1 MKTISAALAQHLVG
15 EVTTL
20 ATCWMIIRR
29 DGVVQGFTDHI
40 RGLEVDGVTD
50 TAASGYTRI
59 AIRSTADLAVD
70 NLDVESVLSDIGIME
85 EHLRP
90 T

>member
-1 MKTISAALAQHLVG
+1 M
-15 EVTTL
+15 TTF

-29 DGVVQGFTDHI
+29 DGVVRGFTDYI

-50 TAASGYTRI
+50 TAASGYTRT

-70 NLDVESVLSDIGIME
+70 NLGVESVLSAISIME

>member
-1 MKTISAALAQHLVG
+1 MKTISAAIAKHLVG

-50 TAASGYTRI
+50 TAASG
-59 AIRSTADLAVD
+59 
-70 NLDVESVLSDIGIME
+70 
-85 EHLRP
+85 
-90 T
+90 